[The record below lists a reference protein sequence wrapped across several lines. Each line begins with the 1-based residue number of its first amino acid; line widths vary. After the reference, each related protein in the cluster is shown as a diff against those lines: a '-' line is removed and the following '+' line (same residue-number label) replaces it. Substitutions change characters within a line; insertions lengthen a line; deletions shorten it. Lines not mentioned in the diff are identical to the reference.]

1 MVDTANNIF
10 PNIFPKVQVTETQT
24 QILVGVSF
32 VTFSLR
38 TPSKLEIIG
47 NGSSGKGPQAGKPAS
62 QKSQQQ
68 QKSKSRYSVIFH
80 TDNWLLSCLQQRPRS
95 HFSRR
100 KRRLPVK
107 ASVSMLWYSTSRA
120 DVNVSSQEHLFK
132 PSGEWHTAAAHPKRA
147 AESFFTIFY

>member
-68 QKSKSRYSVIFH
+68 QKSKLQCSITFH
-80 TDNWLLSCLQQRPRS
+80 TDNGLLSCLQLRPRS
-95 HFSRR
+95 HFSC
-100 KRRLPVK
+100 RRLRLPIK
-107 ASVSMLWYSTSRA
+107 ASASMLWYSTSRA
-120 DVNVSSQEHLFK
+120 DVNVRSQEEHLFK
-132 PSGEWHTAAAHPKRA
+132 ATSEWHTAAYPKRA
-147 AESFFTIFY
+147 AELFFTIFF